1 MAYVVI
7 GVKKENMSKVNEV
20 LKDDLTS
27 RQSITARDASA
38 LDLKLDLHL
47 VLIEGTD
54 KGVERAKEVFKG
66 VGEPLAEKDAKQA
79 YDKIKEEEEKASA
92 GVGMIFDL

>member
-7 GVKKENMSKVNEV
+7 CVKKENMSKVNEV

-54 KGVERAKEVFKG
+54 KGV
-66 VGEPLAEKDAKQA
+66 GEPLAEKDAKQA

>member
-1 MAYVVI
+1 
-7 GVKKENMSKVNEV
+7 
-20 LKDDLTS
+20 
-27 RQSITARDASA
+27 
-38 LDLKLDLHL
+38 
-47 VLIEGTD
+47 
-54 KGVERAKEVFKG
+54 